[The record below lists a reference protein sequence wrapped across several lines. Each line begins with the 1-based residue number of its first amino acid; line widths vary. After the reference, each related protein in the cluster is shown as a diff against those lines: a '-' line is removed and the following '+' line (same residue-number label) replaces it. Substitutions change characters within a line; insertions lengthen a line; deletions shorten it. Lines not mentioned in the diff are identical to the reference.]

1 MDHHD
6 ARPWHQHHD
15 GGAAARAAVA
25 AEPLSALQRHRL
37 ATILWM
43 ERDETP
49 AVEFAGLGVSGLS
62 LYPTT
67 GLHKATKLV
76 DGVVP

>member
-1 MDHHD
+1 
-6 ARPWHQHHD
+6 
-15 GGAAARAAVA
+15 
-25 AEPLSALQRHRL
+25 
-37 ATILWM
+37 M

-49 AVEFAGLGVSGLS
+49 ADEFAGLGVSGLS